1 VNSQRSVLVA
11 EDDDND
17 VFLLRHAFQEAAVE
31 NPLYTVE
38 DGQLA
43 IDYLSGTGKY
53 ADRLQFPLPYLLILD
68 LKMPRKTGL
77 DVLIW
82 LREVPVL
89 RCLPVMVFSSS
100 AHPADVEAAYDGG
113 ANAFVVKPAGTQ
125 KRVELVKTLRDFW
138 LTFNEPPAAA
148 GNAQRL

>member
-1 VNSQRSVLVA
+1 VLVA
-11 EDDDND
+11 EDDEND
-17 VFLLRHAFQEAAVE
+17 RFLMKWAFQEAAVE
-31 NPLYTVE
+31 NPLYIVE
-38 DGQLA
+38 DGQEAIEYLA
-43 IDYLSGTGKY
+43 GTGKY
-53 ADRLQFPLPYLLILD
+53 SDRIKYPLPFLVVLD

-77 DVLIW
+77 DVLRW
-82 LREVPVL
+82 LRLIPLL

-148 GNAQRL
+148 GGGLTLPAGL